1 MWRQAFYL
9 LDPTDLWTCRKLT
22 EKIASKSD
30 SLNIQILEIFLSFFI
45 SSFFFWPSHNKQDL
59 SSPTTDWTHAPSS
72 RSVEP
77 ALPGKALEGFLDV
90 AVLGERVK
98 EMWTGW
104 SLGWAT
110 ASTLKGS
117 YTYYRKMENKSKETA
132 AKENIGVWRP
142 YKI

>member
-1 MWRQAFYL
+1 MPPY
-9 LDPTDLWTCRKLT
+9 
-22 EKIASKSD
+22 
-30 SLNIQILEIFLSFFI
+30 
-45 SSFFFWPSHNKQDL
+45 
-59 SSPTTDWTHAPSS
+59 S

-77 ALPGKALEGFLDV
+77 TLPGKPLEGFLDV

-104 SLGWAT
+104 SLGWT
-110 ASTLKGS
+110 PASTLKGS